1 MPAIADPYFAQYPTS
16 RNHDRARRVRVR
28 VRVRTALYRG
38 ELTRALA
45 EGADP
50 TESHEFTLRAGQL
63 TSARSRRSLAR
74 AMRRTLD
81 EAHRPPLARSR
92 AVIIRRGAVLG
103 AEDAIR
109 SMIDQLESAE
119 PLRARGLAM
128 AERILTNADGSPLYN
143 RAGPGA
149 LEWEINAAT
158 AAMSR
163 PDRSQSHEFRVGV

>member
-1 MPAIADPYFAQYPTS
+1 
-16 RNHDRARRVRVR
+16 
-28 VRVRTALYRG
+28 
-38 ELTRALA
+38 
-45 EGADP
+45 
-50 TESHEFTLRAGQL
+50 
-63 TSARSRRSLAR
+63 
-74 AMRRTLD
+74 
-81 EAHRPPLARSR
+81 
-92 AVIIRRGAVLG
+92 
-103 AEDAIR
+103 
-109 SMIDQLESAE
+109 MIDQLESAE

>member
-28 VRVRTALYRG
+28 VRTVLYRG

-50 TESHEFTLRAGQL
+50 TESHEFALRAEQL

-81 EAHRPPLARSR
+81 EAHRPPVARSR
-92 AVIIRRGAVLG
+92 VVIIRRGAVLG

-109 SMIDQLESAE
+109 SMIARLESPE
-119 PLRARGLAM
+119 PVRAQGMAM
-128 AERILTNADGSPLYN
+128 AERILTNADCSPLYN
-143 RAGPGA
+143 PAEPGA
-149 LEWEINAAT
+149 LEWEISAAT

>member
-16 RNHDRARRVRVR
+16 RNHDRARKVR

-45 EGADP
+45 EGAHP
-50 TESHEFTLRAGQL
+50 TESHEFALRAGQL

-74 AMRRTLD
+74 AMRRALD

-92 AVIIRRGAVLG
+92 AVIIQRGAVLG

-119 PLRARGLAM
+119 PLQAQGLAM

-143 RAGPGA
+143 RAEPGA
-149 LEWEINAAT
+149 LEWEINAAM

-163 PDRSQSHEFRVGV
+163 ADRSQSHEFRVGV